1 VNDQKALLEGQQLK
15 LKLAQLQKDVML
27 LVNEKKE
34 LEKMKSDMDK
44 SSRAQH
50 E

>member
-1 VNDQKALLEGQQLK
+1 LAEGETLKQKLV
-15 LKLAQLQKDVML
+15 QLQKDVQL

-34 LEKMKSDMDK
+34 LEKMKSDMDH
-44 SSRAQH
+44 SSRVQH